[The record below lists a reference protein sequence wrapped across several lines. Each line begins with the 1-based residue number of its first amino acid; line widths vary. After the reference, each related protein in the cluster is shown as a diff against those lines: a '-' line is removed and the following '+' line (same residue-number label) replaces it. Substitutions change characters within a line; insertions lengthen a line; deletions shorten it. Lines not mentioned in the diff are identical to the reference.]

1 MRLFSCSLYVCVQH
15 RLPLERFKNI
25 PCPAQCR
32 HSAHSPTPPSHTTA
46 RVVVLLRMLQKLR
59 VDVASAIS
67 KAFRGNQSQASSG
80 CNSSTASRKTKLCT
94 GQRGKKGGGSAM
106 QCSHVQVKL
115 LSSRHFCRSHC
126 IFSIIWRNFTAQSG
140 NRNCFLALPITALKG
155 INLCSPPWSLWGE
168 GWRVKLVI
176 SS

>member
-1 MRLFSCSLYVCVQH
+1 MCVKH

-32 HSAHSPTPPSHTTA
+32 HSAHSPLPHTTA

-67 KAFRGNQSQASSG
+67 KAFRGNQSQASSD
-80 CNSSTASRKTKLCT
+80 CNSSTASQKTKLCT
-94 GQRGKKGGGSAM
+94 GDRRRMGGEGSAT

-115 LSSRHFCRSHC
+115 FSSRHFCRSHC

-140 NRNCFLALPITALKG
+140 NRNCFLALPIAALKG
-155 INLCSPPWSLWGE
+155 INLCSLPAPSG
-168 GWRVKLVI
+168 GRGGA
-176 SS
+176 

>member
-32 HSAHSPTPPSHTTA
+32 HSAPYPPPSLPHTTA

-80 CNSSTASRKTKLCT
+80 CNSSTASRKTKLST
-94 GQRGKKGGGSAM
+94 GERERGGREAT

-115 LSSRHFCRSHC
+115 LGSRHFCRSHC
-126 IFSIIWRNFTAQSG
+126 IFSIIWRNFTAYSG
-140 NRNCFLALPITALKG
+140 NRNCFLALPMPIAALKG
-155 INLCSPPWSLWGE
+155 INLCSLPAPSG
-168 GWRVKLVI
+168 GRGGA
-176 SS
+176 